1 MAGTYWK
8 EVQNYVPDALFSA
21 SGFLWKSCAQIL
33 KFSTSFSWL
42 SDLGRFINSWNA
54 DLARDAEKGSIL
66 IWILV
71 IGICAWLGVSAFRS
85 SERRSRLWRLLSSIL
100 FISIFLCMGFCSSL
114 KGEAPGS
121 PWWIMDFL
129 NSSVNK
135 LSGTQFPLLGYK
147 NPMASAGGSSCAQ
160 YVSAMT
166 AQYKKSSKNPNSIL
180 EAANEIWE
188 ETALKNWVEAQY
200 GPIGSMGTDSS
211 MAYCHVLDALAGTSP
226 SEQALLTDKELG
238 VNVPAQSAPW
248 IFSMANWIS
257 MWNGAVNPSSQAT
270 ESTEA
275 DEEARMAV
283 FWNTCGPEASPRSGF
298 ASLMASLMAG
308 PAIRGSGGS
317 WLRPG
322 TKTFLWQGGASD
334 WSTTPPL
341 NQKAAKVGEVAKVCR
356 AVLDGSPPIFSSG
369 NNGFEKQGG
378 YVIAKPGSN
387 LDNMAEIGWMS
398 DVPNSAQTWITAQ
411 QTPVEDLSGKEE
423 NVNWQNPQG
432 PFKETKE
439 EIGFIDGNPGIS
451 WGLASS
457 SLLSACANFLVW
469 GFLALNLILSK
480 LALAILCMFLSLAF
494 LLAAIPVGDMP
505 RRILKRWASA
515 CLPAALTGL
524 MASLFGS
531 VCVFITQ
538 AVMNQSS
545 SAPSLVV
552 GASPL
557 LALWAVNLFCQKVLR
572 IGKPL
577 SIKNTIDSVRSESA
591 AGDLQRAVQR
601 GIRMASHPIENA
613 KAAFRAPFR
622 PLGEIH
628 RRQESS
634 IPKDLW
640 RKEKGTASSK
650 LPTNGNTCETKQENA
665 KEGSASSPPPPADLE
680 THGFKKTSGNTE
692 APLKEE
698 RREETKSEKPQK
710 EEKEAPEKE
719 REEKGS
725 LKEQEGAESG
735 KEEQGGKEKGKANR
749 QREVSK
755 EEERGRKEAEQD
767 IKKSKNMPLDYQRKT
782 L

>member
-1 MAGTYWK
+1 
-8 EVQNYVPDALFSA
+8 
-21 SGFLWKSCAQIL
+21 
-33 KFSTSFSWL
+33 
-42 SDLGRFINSWNA
+42 
-54 DLARDAEKGSIL
+54 
-66 IWILV
+66 
-71 IGICAWLGVSAFRS
+71 
-85 SERRSRLWRLLSSIL
+85 
-100 FISIFLCMGFCSSL
+100 
-114 KGEAPGS
+114 
-121 PWWIMDFL
+121 
-129 NSSVNK
+129 
-135 LSGTQFPLLGYK
+135 
-147 NPMASAGGSSCAQ
+147 
-160 YVSAMT
+160 
-166 AQYKKSSKNPNSIL
+166 
-180 EAANEIWE
+180 
-188 ETALKNWVEAQY
+188 
-200 GPIGSMGTDSS
+200 
-211 MAYCHVLDALAGTSP
+211 
-226 SEQALLTDKELG
+226 
-238 VNVPAQSAPW
+238 
-248 IFSMANWIS
+248 
-257 MWNGAVNPSSQAT
+257 
-270 ESTEA
+270 
-275 DEEARMAV
+275 
-283 FWNTCGPEASPRSGF
+283 
-298 ASLMASLMAG
+298 
-308 PAIRGSGGS
+308 
-317 WLRPG
+317 
-322 TKTFLWQGGASD
+322 
-334 WSTTPPL
+334 
-341 NQKAAKVGEVAKVCR
+341 
-356 AVLDGSPPIFSSG
+356 
-369 NNGFEKQGG
+369 
-378 YVIAKPGSN
+378 
-387 LDNMAEIGWMS
+387 MS

-432 PFKETKE
+432 AFKKTKE
-439 EIGFIDGNPGIS
+439 EIGFINGNPGIS
-451 WGLASS
+451 WALASS

-515 CLPAALTGL
+515 CLPAAVTGIL
-524 MASLFGS
+524 ASLFGS
-531 VCVFITQ
+531 ICVFITQ

-640 RKEKGTASSK
+640 RKEKEAISSK
-650 LPTNGNTCETKQENA
+650 PPANGNTCETKQENA
-665 KEGSASSPPPPADLE
+665 KEGAASPPPPSADPE
-680 THGFKKTSGNTE
+680 THGFKKTSGDTG

-710 EEKEAPEKE
+710 GEKEAPEKE
-719 REEKGS
+719 RKEEKGS
-725 LKEQEGAESG
+725 LKEQEGAAAG
-735 KEEQGGKEKGKANR
+735 KEEEGGKKKGKANQ

-767 IKKSKNMPLDYQRKT
+767 IKQSKNMPLDYQGKI